1 MGIRIK
7 SHEVIGGTMNK
18 NKKLDKIEDL
28 GMVMQGIAF
37 LLFIPY
43 VLTDSLWVLI
53 PILFLAIVGFVLLTY
68 VEIKKEVVIKQ
79 DRNYSQD

>member
-1 MGIRIK
+1 
-7 SHEVIGGTMNK
+7 
-18 NKKLDKIEDL
+18 
-28 GMVMQGIAF
+28 MVMQGIAF

-53 PILFLAIVGFVLLTY
+53 PLLFLAILGFILLVY